1 MSNPVPCGNCG
12 NENAGPG
19 KFCVECGSRLAVACA
34 ACGHANPPNAKFCAE
49 CGASQGGALA
59 ADAAGAGRPAPV
71 AERRL
76 VSVLFADL
84 VGFTSRSEDA
94 DPEETRELLSRYFTA
109 TRETVERYG
118 GVVEKFIGDAVMAIW
133 GAPTAYEDDA
143 ERAVR
148 CALELLEVV
157 GALQE
162 SGERLQLR
170 AGVLTGEAAVTI
182 GASGEGMVAGD
193 LVNTASRLEAAA
205 VAGSVLVGE
214 QTYHA
219 TRGAIAYEEAGEH
232 DLKGKAL
239 PVRAWRALRVVGGR
253 RGAGRSGEIEPPFV
267 GRETELRQLK
277 ELLDTVSR
285 EQKAWLVSVV
295 GQPGIGKTR
304 LIWELEKYVD
314 GLVQRVFWHHGR
326 SPAYGEGLTF
336 WALGE
341 MVRQRARIAEGDNAA
356 TTVSRLGGMLA
367 EFVPDEAERAWI
379 EPRLTALLGVGE
391 EAVGERPELFAAW
404 RRLFERISEQD
415 TAVLVFEDLQWAD
428 AGMVDFVEALLEWS
442 RNRPI
447 LVVTIA
453 RPEILDRHPGWGAGS
468 WNATSMH
475 LEPLSREAMVQ
486 LMAGIAPGLPPQVVG
501 RVLDRAEGIPL
512 YAVETVRMLLDSGRL
527 ARSGERL
534 EIAGEFGE
542 LEVPASLHALVAA
555 RLDGLD
561 PTDRSLLQDA
571 SVLGQTFALPA
582 LAALSGVAQTELEE
596 RLSALVRREL
606 LVRVTDPR
614 SPEHGQF
621 AFVQAIVREVAHET
635 FARRDRRARH
645 LAAARYY
652 EGIGD
657 DELAGVLASHYLE
670 AYRASPAGEEADAVA
685 AQARLALRGAAERA
699 SALHSH
705 EQAVAFL
712 DQALSISPDLRDRAE
727 LLDRAGTAAM
737 AAARMGDGEKYLAA
751 ALEARRE
758 LGDAHATALATARL
772 GSVYLMGGTPQRAV
786 EELRR
791 ALDEIGGS
799 DDAAVPGLLALLG
812 RGYMLTEEYEQ
823 SLAYVERAL
832 VAAARL
838 DDVATVAEALTTKGP
853 VLQALGRRQEAI
865 AILVGAVHLA
875 EEHGFHLTQ
884 LRATFNLAGRLSGED
899 PAGSFQ
905 VALEG
910 LDLARRLGMRDWL
923 TMMVEIASGQAFVI
937 GQWDWALGQA
947 AEFSDDPTA
956 WSARSGLAERAAVI
970 HAYRGDMAEAER
982 MMGIVEAQIE
992 GMTDPQVTMS
1002 HLWAR
1007 YDVGISSGRYVEAYE
1022 AAVVIPTVFRLSAGG
1037 AYPSACAAA
1046 LLAGDRER
1054 FDRALGL
1061 LRDAEAEGLAGTL
1074 GRVLLRMFVALQE
1087 ALAGRPDE
1095 AVPALRHGFA
1105 RLTEM
1110 SATIWLATLGLVTV
1124 AVLGPGHPYASV
1136 AAAEAREVSTQLD
1149 AQALLGR
1156 LEELQARE
1164 SASRP

>member
-1 MSNPVPCGNCG
+1 MSNPVRCISCGT
-12 NENAGPG
+12 ENVGSG
-19 KFCVECGSRLAVACA
+19 KFCVECGSRLAVACP
-34 ACGHANPPNAKFCAE
+34 ACGHANLPGAKFCAE
-49 CGASQGGALA
+49 CGAPQGEASA
-59 ADAAGAGRPAPV
+59 ARAQDAARPTPV
-71 AERRL
+71 AERKL

-84 VGFTSRSEDA
+84 VAFTSRAEDA

-109 TRETVERYG
+109 TRDTVERYG
-118 GVVEKFIGDAVMAIW
+118 GVVEKFIGDAVMAVW
-133 GAPTAYEDDA
+133 GAPIAYEDDA

-148 CALELLEVV
+148 CALELLDVV
-157 GALQE
+157 GALE
-162 SGERLQLR
+162 ETGGRLQLR
-170 AGVLTGEAAVTI
+170 AGVLSGEAAVTI

-193 LVNTASRLEAAA
+193 LVNTASRLQAAA
-205 VAGSVLVGE
+205 AAGSVLVGE

-239 PVRAWRALRVVGGR
+239 PVRAWRALRVVAGR

-267 GRETELRQLK
+267 GRDTELRQLK

-285 EQKAWLVSVV
+285 EHKAWLVSIV

-304 LIWELEKYVD
+304 LVWELEKYVD

-326 SPAYGEGLTF
+326 SPAYGEGITF

-341 MVRQRARIAEGDNAA
+341 MVRQRAGIAEGDEAA
-356 TTVSRLGGMLA
+356 TTVTRLGEMLA
-367 EFVPDEAERAWI
+367 EFVPDAAERAWI
-379 EPRLTALLGVGE
+379 EPRLRALLGVGE
-391 EAVGERPELFAAW
+391 EDVGERAELFSAW

-415 TAVLVFEDLQWAD
+415 TTVLVFEDLQWAD
-428 AGMVDFVEALLEWS
+428 AGTVDFVESLLEWS
-442 RNRPI
+442 RSRPI

-475 LEPLSREAMVQ
+475 LEPLSRESMVA
-486 LMAGIAPGLPPQVVG
+486 LLAGIAPGLPPEVVG

-527 ARSGERL
+527 TRVGETL
-534 EIAGEFGE
+534 QLVDELGE

-555 RLDGLD
+555 RLDVLD
-561 PTDRSLLQDA
+561 STDRSLLQDGA
-571 SVLGQTFALPA
+571 VLGQTFALPA
-582 LAALSGVAQTELEE
+582 LAALSGVAETELEE

-621 AFVQAIVREVAHET
+621 AFVQGIVREVAHET

-652 EGIGD
+652 ERVGD
-657 DELAGVLASHYLE
+657 DELAGVLASHYVE
-670 AYRASPAGEEADAVA
+670 AHRASPAGEEADAVA
-685 AQARLALRGAAERA
+685 TQARLALRGAAERA

-705 EQAVAFL
+705 DQAIAFL
-712 DQALSISPDLRDRAE
+712 EQALSISTDPRERAE
-727 LLDRAGTAAM
+727 LLDRAGTSAM
-737 AAARMGDGEKYLAA
+737 AAARMADGERYLAA
-751 ALEARRE
+751 ALEVRRE

-772 GSVYLMGGTPQRAV
+772 GSAYLMSGTPQRAV

-832 VAAARL
+832 VAAARHA
-838 DDVATVAEALTTKGP
+838 DVATVAEALTTKGP
-853 VLQALGRRQEAI
+853 VLQAVGRRHEAI
-865 AILVGAVHLA
+865 AILAGAVHLA
-875 EEHGFHLTQ
+875 EEHGFQLTQ

-905 VALEG
+905 VAMEG
-910 LDLARRLGMRDWL
+910 VDLARRLGMRDWL
-923 TMMVEIASGQAFVI
+923 TMMFDIASGQAFTI
-937 GQWDWALGQA
+937 GQWDWVLGQM
-947 AEFSDDPTA
+947 AEFSDDA
-956 WSARSGLAERAAVI
+956 GGWSARAALAERAAAI

-982 MMGIVEAQIE
+982 IMGIVEAQIE

-1007 YDVGISSGRYVEAYE
+1007 YDVGISSARYGDAYE
-1022 AAVVIPTVFRLSAGG
+1022 AAVAIPTVFRLGAGG

-1046 LLAGDRER
+1046 VLAGDRER
-1054 FDRALGL
+1054 FDSAMDL
-1061 LRDAEAEGLAGTL
+1061 LRDAEAEGLAGSS
-1074 GRVLLRMFVALQE
+1074 GAVLLGMFAALE
-1087 ALAGRPDE
+1087 AALDGRANEID
-1095 AVPALRHGFA
+1095 PALRHGIA

-1110 SATIWLATLGLVTV
+1110 SLVTWVATMGLVIV
-1124 AVLGPGHPYASV
+1124 AALGPEHPYTPV
-1136 AAAEAREVSTQLD
+1136 AAGEARRAAEQLKARALLDQLD
-1149 AQALLGR
+1149 QLL
-1156 LEELQARE
+1156 ARE
-1164 SASRP
+1164 SATRA